1 MSSADS
7 SMEINGEKQQHTLTV
22 DDGGETD
29 INTLKTTSQ
38 KIPQQQEHAA
48 KHTSTTI
55 SDLPSPA
62 PSAPVQLSHHR
73 ARLLRQQLPGNR
85 QETSPVR
92 QQQDQREDRRSKHS
106 DRQSYGHPKTNANYT
121 YLDSSF
127 RSFASASASGEES
140 FASETYLAVDRAD
153 LAATATSTA
162 VSGSTQQFHQ
172 PQSPDVKIKGTV
184 RSRGIKGW
192 YADAGDDGEPLETP
206 SVYLV
211 ASKHSVGSERSRI
224 QQSKS
229 GGKNHKTVNVN
240 DSSQKEYQNEDD
252 SRHSRKYIDEGDN
265 DEDVRNSIDKYY
277 THNNDDFQGDDTDQN
292 DDNSYAGNESKLWRA
307 RLFVGRLVNH
317 EYVQI
322 TIIILIMLNA
332 IMMGMGTMDFVTEN
346 LSVENIFNQ
355 IDRGFLVIFTLE
367 VAMQLFYLGAALFQD
382 AWLIFDL
389 VIVILSWSFES
400 LQIVRAF
407 RIFRAF
413 RLVTRVKPL
422 RDLVLAVGAVLPRMY
437 AIAALL
443 LIIFYVFAVLFTELF
458 SELIYEHDVNY
469 FKTLDASLFT
479 CMEMMTL
486 EWAGIARETI
496 DQVSWAWAPFTAFIA
511 ISGFIVYNLIVA
523 VVVEAVAVTEQQV
536 RVMDGLHSDSPAVQL
551 EEAQE
556 RIDLLRIHVDDMVRT
571 QNQVQEMIERMASE
585 LLYLETERMKAEER
599 ESLLRNEMDRRAEYQ
614 RSMESNRQIA
624 SLERNYLIER
634 ERRGANR
641 HSRAQGSDEMAL
653 SSHSVRSMRSVR
665 STGSLM
671 NETNLSRSLHGDGS
685 IRERRY
691 RRRGSATQSVP
702 GTPRQQ
708 QAPRL
713 NTPRSNRSLMSK
725 STSSRSASSTEMG
738 NDEKRSSWKG
748 LLAINK
754 PNVY

>member
-192 YADAGDDGEPLETP
+192 YADAGDDGEPLHSP
-206 SVYLV
+206 NVYLV

-224 QQSKS
+224 QQSKT
-229 GGKNHKTVNVN
+229 GGKNDKTINVN
-240 DSSQKEYQNEDD
+240 DSSQKEYQNEDG
-252 SRHSRKYIDEGDN
+252 SHNGRNYN
-265 DEDVRNSIDKYY
+265 DESAADDDDVRNNIDKFY
-277 THNNDDFQGDDTDQN
+277 THNTDDFQGDDADHN
-292 DDNSYAGNESKLWRA
+292 DDSSYAGNESKLWRA

-346 LSVENIFNQ
+346 PFVEHVFTQ

-536 RVMDGLHSDSPAVQL
+536 RVMDGLQSDSPAVQL

-556 RIDLLRIHVDDMVRT
+556 RIDLLRVHLDDMVRT
-571 QNQVQEMIERMASE
+571 QTQVQQMIERMASE

-624 SLERNYLIER
+624 PLERNYLIER
-634 ERRGANR
+634 ERRGVNR

-653 SSHSVRSMRSVR
+653 SSHSVRSLRSVS
-665 STGSLM
+665 STGNLM

-685 IRERRY
+685 LRQRRY
-691 RRRGSATQSVP
+691 RRRGSSAQSVP
-702 GTPRQQ
+702 GTPKQQ
-708 QAPRL
+708 QAHRL

-725 STSSRSASSTEMG
+725 ST
-738 NDEKRSSWKG
+738 
-748 LLAINK
+748 
-754 PNVY
+754 